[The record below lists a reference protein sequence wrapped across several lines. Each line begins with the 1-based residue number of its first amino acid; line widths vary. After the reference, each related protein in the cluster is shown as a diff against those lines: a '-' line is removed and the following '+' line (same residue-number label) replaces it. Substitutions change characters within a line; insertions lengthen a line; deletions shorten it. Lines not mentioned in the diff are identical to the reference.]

1 MLKKLLIVPPILI
14 AVGVLFFV
22 INQKQPPERNPP
34 TEQARQVRVIE
45 AIPMVLVPRVLGFGE
60 VKPDKTWNASAQVS
74 GEIVYVHPDLKKGAI
89 LQAGTE
95 IIQISKVDFE
105 LAIREAEANIRSA
118 KAKRLELDV
127 SRRNTQQSLG
137 IEERALEVRETELA
151 RKQNLLKRGT
161 ISQSA
166 LDQEFRDT
174 LSQRKKVQDLK
185 NTINLI
191 PTQIAVQKEQIAV
204 YEAALEQTR
213 LNLARTH
220 IKLPFNARIAE
231 VNVEVTQ
238 YSQVGQVLAVADSMD
253 IAEIEAQFSVDQF
266 RGLVQSAAGDDGPQD
281 IGITSFRRLVE
292 QLGFELTVR
301 LGSGAN
307 AVEWDGRFARISD
320 AIDPKTRTI
329 GVIAAVDGAYSQTV
343 PGKRP
348 PLTKGMFVEIEIRA
362 NPLKERFVIPRS
374 AVRDGQIYIQGP
386 DNRLRIS
393 PVKIGLY
400 QGDIAS
406 PTEGLSTGDRVIVSD
421 LSPAIEGMLLAPVLD
436 KELMERMASRAAG
449 NGPLK

>member
-1 MLKKLLIVPPILI
+1 MLKKFLIIPPILI
-14 AVGVLFFV
+14 AIGVLVFV
-22 INQKQPPERNPP
+22 INQKQPPVRNPP

-45 AIPMVLVPRVLGFGE
+45 VSPTVLVPRVLGFGE
-60 VKPDKTWNASAQVS
+60 VKPDKTWDASAQVS
-74 GEIVYVHPDLKKGAI
+74 GEIVYVHPNLKKGAV

-95 IIQISKVDFE
+95 IIRISNVDFE

-118 KAKRLELDV
+118 EAKRLELDV

-174 LSQRKKVQDLK
+174 LTQRKKVQDLK

-213 LNLARTH
+213 LNLERTH

-231 VNVEVTQ
+231 ANVETTQ
-238 YSQVGQVLAVADSMD
+238 YAQVGQVLAVADSMD
-253 IAEIEAQFSVDQF
+253 IAEIEAQFSVAQF
-266 RGLVQSAAGDDGPQD
+266 RGLVQAAAGDGAPQD
-281 IGITSFRRLVE
+281 IGLTSFRKLVE

-301 LGSGAN
+301 MGSGAN
-307 AVEWDGRFARISD
+307 AIEWAGRFARISD

-362 NPLKERFVIPRS
+362 NPLNDRFVIPRS
-374 AVRDGQIYIQGP
+374 AVRDGQIFVLGTN
-386 DNRLRIS
+386 NRLRIT

-406 PTEGLSTGDRVIVSD
+406 PLAGLSAGDRVVVSD
-421 LSPAIEGMLLAPVLD
+421 LSPAIEGMLLAPTLD
-436 KELMERMASRAAG
+436 KDLTERLAQRAGG